1 MADEQDPPFM
11 SRQQWATHGGGRD
24 KVRASWDENEKQARW
39 KRHNSHLFCCF
50 VAFFFCFFVTFHV
63 AGMFARR
70 PDIYLGVAQSITG
83 RAARPRF
90 HGNLSTVAQW
100 HKDSHHPNKFPEQSD
115 EN

>member
-11 SRQQWATHGGGRD
+11 SRQQWATHGGGVD
-24 KVRASWDENEKQARW
+24 KVRTSWDDNEKHTRMEMSQQPVVFL
-39 KRHNSHLFCCF
+39 LFL
-50 VAFFFCFFVTFHV
+50 FFFVFHV
-63 AGMFARR
+63 AGMFGRR
-70 PDIYLGVAQSITG
+70 RDNYLGVAQSITG

-100 HKDSHHPNKFPEQSD
+100 HKNSHHPNKFPEQTD